1 MFGLF
6 KKNKKRNT
14 WPITDWEMCIM
25 YNTLNQLPAG
35 FAHLK
40 QQLEYPLFTKASTGR
55 STNDP
60 DYISFSFDPHIYRD
74 FENRRM
80 QDYMI
85 RNIKVSNIDK
95 RKFDYTIWVVAG
107 VICGYS
113 LKGFDQSVIDLNS
126 VDVRAYAKVYLEN
139 DDFGKLAALLNAD
152 DIKEINPSEVY
163 EVVLNGNTYYHI
175 KDLEDGDFIGIGT
188 DKVIY
193 TITHDPFEIVPL
205 NKSLKEVFNDDKFN
219 Q

>member
-6 KKNKKRNT
+6 KKNKKRKT

-25 YNTLNQLPAG
+25 YNALNQLPAE
-35 FAHLK
+35 FEHLK
-40 QQLEYPLFTKASTGR
+40 QQLEYPLFTVASTGY
-55 STNDP
+55 STSGP
-60 DYISFSFDPHIYRD
+60 GYISFSFDPGIYKD

-95 RKFDYTIWVVAG
+95 KSFDYSILVAAG
-107 VICGYS
+107 VISGYT

-126 VDVRAYAKVYLEN
+126 VDVSAYAKVYLEN
-139 DDFGKLAALLNAD
+139 DGFDKLATLLNAD

-163 EVVLNGNTYYHI
+163 EVVLNGKTYYRI

-205 NKSLKEVFNDDKFN
+205 SGSLKEVFNDQKFI